1 MSLTAFNRIR
11 RMQQV
16 EEMKPENIKKA
27 KEEKS
32 AVIEKPIE
40 PEKVK
45 EEKSIVPEKVQED
58 NFKDEP
64 LVPEVKET
72 KTATR
77 RNSSKK

>member
-11 RMQQV
+11 RIQQV
-16 EEMKPENIKKA
+16 EEMKPENIQKA
-27 KEEKS
+27 
-32 AVIEKPIE
+32 
-40 PEKVK
+40 K
-45 EEKSIVPEKVQED
+45 EEKSIVPEVVEEN

-64 LVPEVKET
+64 LVPEVEEKSVEKT

>member
-16 EEMKPENIKKA
+16 EEMKPENIQKA

-32 AVIEKPIE
+32 IAEEKSIVE
-40 PEKVK
+40 EKAK
-45 EEKSIVPEKVQED
+45 KEKSIVPEKVQGD

>member
-16 EEMKPENIKKA
+16 EEMKPENIKKVQ
-27 KEEKS
+27 EEK
-32 AVIEKPIE
+32 PM
-40 PEKVK
+40 
-45 EEKSIVPEKVQED
+45 VPEVVEEN

-64 LVPEVKET
+64 LVPEVQEEKPVEKT
-72 KTATR
+72 KTAAR

>member
-11 RMQQV
+11 RMQQI
-16 EEMKPENIKKA
+16 EEMKPENIQKA
-27 KEEKS
+27 KEEK
-32 AVIEKPIE
+32 AKEVEKSIE
-40 PEKVK
+40 PAKAK